1 MFSKSQWP
9 RGLRG
14 GAVSS
19 PAASGAREGSVLSTV
34 RLHVVNCSDSI
45 IDQSP
50 RSFQPQL
57 FVVLVVESL
66 GPTGYARCTGSVST
80 FILKEEGPSVSVS
93 DLRREGWYL
102 LIFSVL
108 SGVWFTGLI
117 QREVR
122 DDEYNNLLDT
132 ILGIG
137 QDMEAAVVVVGA
149 TTYVTV
155 EASSMLAEKYL
166 RRRYYEGRQ
175 EGLKRA
181 EDRIREMRKSN
192 GVDLDT
198 VDEIIKEIKRI
209 QASRD

>member
-1 MFSKSQWP
+1 M
-9 RGLRG
+9 
-14 GAVSS
+14 
-19 PAASGAREGSVLSTV
+19 
-34 RLHVVNCSDSI
+34 
-45 IDQSP
+45 
-50 RSFQPQL
+50 
-57 FVVLVVESL
+57 
-66 GPTGYARCTGSVST
+66 
-80 FILKEEGPSVSVS
+80 SVS

-155 EASSMLAEKYL
+155 GQAQCWPKSICVGVTMKDGRKDSKGRKTASV
-166 RRRYYEGRQ
+166 R
-175 EGLKRA
+175 
-181 EDRIREMRKSN
+181 
-192 GVDLDT
+192 
-198 VDEIIKEIKRI
+198 
-209 QASRD
+209 

>member
-1 MFSKSQWP
+1 M
-9 RGLRG
+9 
-14 GAVSS
+14 
-19 PAASGAREGSVLSTV
+19 
-34 RLHVVNCSDSI
+34 
-45 IDQSP
+45 
-50 RSFQPQL
+50 
-57 FVVLVVESL
+57 
-66 GPTGYARCTGSVST
+66 
-80 FILKEEGPSVSVS
+80 SVS

-149 TTYVTV
+149 TTYVPV